1 MHRNLQ
7 KNFSNSKEKA
17 NFSRLYLQYQYGEEE
32 IMEYIVQTH
41 ELTKRFK
48 AKVAVDHIDVGLKK
62 GEIYGFLGKNG
73 AGKTTTMRMILGLI
87 RPSSGWVE
95 LFGEMISPGQYRHGG
110 RIGSIIETPGFYP
123 NLTASENL
131 EIHRRLVGETDRT
144 TISRTLDR
152 VGLSES
158 ANTLVKAFSSGMKQ
172 RLGIARAILHS
183 PELLVL
189 DEPNN
194 GLDPEGIKQ
203 MRKLYSSL
211 VADYGIT
218 IFISSHILSEIE
230 QLAHRIC
237 IIDEGRII
245 EEVDTDTIMKKNR
258 KYLLL
263 KVTNDREAS
272 RVIETIL
279 HISDFTVA
287 GKGVIH
293 VYDSLED
300 GARIVRALVT
310 EGIDVLEHT
319 VMKDSLEDYFL
330 SLTGTAYDE

>member
-1 MHRNLQ
+1 VYTDN
-7 KNFSNSKEKA
+7 
-17 NFSRLYLQYQYGEEE
+17 
-32 IMEYIVQTH
+32 IMEHIIHTH
-41 ELTKRFK
+41 DLTKQYK
-48 AKVAVDHIDVGLKK
+48 KKVAVDHINIGLRK

-73 AGKTTTMRMILGLI
+73 AGKTTTMQLILGLI
-87 RPSSGWVE
+87 RPTSGSVE
-95 LFGEMISPGQYRHGG
+95 LFGESTRPGRNRHGG

-131 EIHRRLVGETDRT
+131 EIHRRLVGETDKL
-144 TISRTLDR
+144 TISKALDR
-152 VGLSES
+152 VGLRD
-158 ANTLVKAFSSGMKQ
+158 TGKKLVKAFSLGMKQ

-203 MRKLYSSL
+203 MRRLYLSL
-211 VADYGIT
+211 VADFGIT
-218 IFISSHILSEIE
+218 IFISSHILSEID

-237 IIDEGRII
+237 IIDEGRIL
-245 EEVDTDTIMKKNR
+245 EEVDTETIRKKNR

-263 KVTNDREAS
+263 KVTNDREAI

-279 HISDFTVA
+279 HIHDFTVT

-293 VYDSLED
+293 VYDRLED
-300 GARIVRALVT
+300 GAQIVRALVT
-310 EGIDVLEHT
+310 AGIDVLENT

-330 SLTGTAYDE
+330 STAETTYHE

>member
-1 MHRNLQ
+1 
-7 KNFSNSKEKA
+7 
-17 NFSRLYLQYQYGEEE
+17 
-32 IMEYIVQTH
+32 MEHIVQTH
-41 ELTKRFK
+41 ELTKRYK
-48 AKVAVDHIDVGLKK
+48 AKVAVDHINIGLRK

-73 AGKTTTMRMILGLI
+73 AGKTTTMRMILGLV
-87 RPSSGWVE
+87 RPSSGSVE
-95 LFGEMISPGQYRHGG
+95 LFGESIRPGQYRHGG

-123 NLTASENL
+123 NLTAGENL
-131 EIHRRLVGETDRT
+131 EIHRRLVGETDRL

-152 VGLSES
+152 VGLNES
-158 ANTLVKAFSSGMKQ
+158 ANTLAKAFSSGMKQ

-203 MRKLYSSL
+203 MRRLYSSL

-218 IFISSHILSEIE
+218 IFISSHILSEIN

-237 IIDEGRII
+237 IIDRGRVI
-245 EEVDTDTIMKKNR
+245 EEVDAETIRKKNR
-258 KYLLL
+258 KYLMLR
-263 KVTNDREAS
+263 VADDRSAS
-272 RVIETIL
+272 RIIETSL
-279 HISDFTVA
+279 HIEDFVVT

-293 VYDSLED
+293 VYERLED
-300 GARIVRALVT
+300 GAKIVRALVT
-310 EGIDVLEHT
+310 EGVDVFENT